1 VTQVLVKAR
10 TGHAFDV
17 RAGQRFRLVDVEG
30 KQVSDLVA
38 FVREDVSER
47 LSQANT
53 RKLNAALK
61 ISRGSVLYSTRC
73 RPLLRITEDTVGE
86 HDLLFSSCSP
96 YDYRVRFGLTEPHA
110 SCLAILADVLA
121 PHGIGEAMI
130 PDPFN
135 VFQRSRV
142 TPTFGLETLEPLS
155 RAGDW
160 IELEAITD
168 CLVAVTACP
177 QDMNPCNGFSITD
190 IAIVF
195 DFGAVL
201 GSPQGGVPHA

>member
-1 VTQVLVKAR
+1 VSEVLVKAR

-17 RAGQRFRLVDVEG
+17 RAGQRFRIVDVEG

-38 FVREDVSER
+38 FVREDVTER

-53 RKLNAALK
+53 RKLNGALK
-61 ISRGSVLYSTRC
+61 ISRGGVLYSTRC

-96 YDYRVRFGLTEPHA
+96 YDYRARFGLTEPHP

-121 PHGIGEAMI
+121 PHGIAEAMI

-160 IELEAITD
+160 IELEAALD

-177 QDMNPCNGFSITD
+177 QDMNPCNGFTVTD
-190 IAIVF
+190 IRVVL
-195 DFGAVL
+195 DPGGA
-201 GSPQGGVPHA
+201 SHA